1 MKSGINI
8 ISKIEKIINTLC
20 NFAHKHSTLTL
31 LVGICF
37 MEKAIFRL
45 NYVENTSIIPFF
57 MACLV
62 FVLGKKMPE
71 SKFELRRFLCIFS
84 TALLFSGLT
93 TFGSLREL
101 YNGSPLRI
109 AFDTFVVFIGLL
121 FLFTIFVTHAFDL
134 SSKTYDKLS
143 SSSRQTAKPSRTF
156 STKRFFIYTLIC
168 LIGWFPLFLRFYPG
182 SFGADSI
189 NQIRQAMHL
198 MKYGNHLPVVSTW
211 LIEIFY
217 NIGYSITG
225 NVNAALAFYTIF
237 QMILTGLTYSATI
250 CYLEY
255 NNVNKK
261 LCYIILGILALCPMI
276 AMYAIYIH
284 KDTPAANLLLLVII
298 YLHYFYTKENNQ
310 ETIAKK
316 HYVLFTLLGIT
327 FMLFR
332 SNHYFVFL
340 GLFVCVIFAFKKL
353 RRNLLI
359 FMAIA
364 IVVSTVFK
372 GPVLKSMG
380 ITGADT
386 AETMSMPLQ
395 MVSYTLSVGG
405 NISEEDKAFLE
416 NIIPCERLAEVY
428 SETSA
433 NPVKR
438 AIRDEGN
445 KQYLEDHKGEFLK
458 LFLRVFTK
466 NPAPC
471 LIALVDHSKGYY
483 CPKFTHPEM
492 IMGTWDNDFGAYT
505 ASLLPEGI
513 GMQVYL
519 FAQNGY
525 DLYEKYLGCGMAT
538 WLTIFLLFFAIYKKK
553 NFITYMPSLGIVA
566 TFLLASP
573 NVGRFR
579 YQYPVMTAAL
589 ILIGLTFIIGD
600 EAKQK

>member
-1 MKSGINI
+1 MTSIPKSLSGLSSI
-8 ISKIEKIINTLC
+8 IEKLC
-20 NFAHKHSTLTL
+20 ALFKKHSTIALII
-31 LVGICF
+31 GICF
-37 MEKAIFRL
+37 MEKAFFRL
-45 NYVENTSIIPFF
+45 NYVESTSIIPFF
-57 MACLV
+57 MACTV
-62 FVLGKKMPE
+62 FVLGKKLPQK
-71 SKFELRRFLCIFS
+71 SFCLRRFICIVS
-84 TALLFSGLT
+84 TAFLFSFLT
-93 TFGSLREL
+93 TFGSIREL
-101 YNGSPLRI
+101 YNGSILRI

-121 FLFTIFVTHAFDL
+121 FLFTVFVTHAFDL
-134 SSKTYDKLS
+134 AEVAYDKLKLS
-143 SSSRQTAKPSRTF
+143 PA
-156 STKRFFIYTLIC
+156 STEETPGIKTKKHLIIYALIC
-168 LIGWFPLFLRFYPG
+168 MLGWTPLFLRFYPG

-217 NIGYSITG
+217 KAGFAITG
-225 NVNAALAFYTIF
+225 NVNAALAFYTVF
-237 QMILTGLTYSATI
+237 QMLLTALTYAACI

-255 NNVNKK
+255 HHVNKK
-261 LCYIILGILALCPMI
+261 LCYILLAILALCPMI

-298 YLHYFYTKENNQ
+298 YLHYFYTKDNKKQ
-310 ETIAKK
+310 PVSKK
-316 HYVLFTLLGIT
+316 HYIWFSLLSIA

-340 GLFVCVIFAFKKL
+340 GLFLCTIFAFKNL
-353 RRNLLI
+353 RKTLLI
-359 FMAIA
+359 LMLIS
-364 IVVSTVFK
+364 IVISSIFK

-405 NISEEDKAFLE
+405 NISNEDKAFLE
-416 NIIPCERLAEVY
+416 NILPCQRLAEVY

-445 KQYLEDHKGEFLK
+445 KLYLEEHRKEFLR
-458 LFLRVFTK
+458 LFIRVFVK

-471 LIALVDHSKGYY
+471 LIALIDHSKGYY

-505 ASLLPEGI
+505 DSLLPEGI
-513 GMQVYL
+513 GMQIYL

-553 NFITYMPSLGIVA
+553 NFITYMPSLGIVG

-589 ILIGLTFIIGD
+589 ILIGITFILSD
-600 EAKQK
+600 EKIE